1 MALAKGSKATPAKG
15 ASAKGAP
22 AKGASAKAAP
32 MNRGDV
38 SGAIAAKFGMPM
50 TQADAITKEYEAI
63 IVRAL
68 TSGQE
73 VRLAGFGSF
82 KVSDRAA
89 RMGRNPQTGEMKQIA
104 ARKVPRFQPGKA
116 VKDAIM
122 GTQSGGGGKGGAKSA
137 TAKAG
142 AAKSGGAAKSEGAG
156 GGAKSATASTSGKGG
171 AAKGGAAGKTAA
183 AAKGGAKGGKK

>member
-1 MALAKGSKATPAKG
+1 MALAKGSKAAPTKAAPTKA
-15 ASAKGAP
+15 AP
-22 AKGASAKAAP
+22 AKAASAAKAAP

-50 TQADAITKEYEAI
+50 TQADAITKEYEAT

-89 RMGRNPQTGEMKQIA
+89 RMARNPQTGEMKQIG
-104 ARKVPRFQPGKA
+104 ARKVPKFQPGKA
-116 VKDAIM
+116 VKDAVM
-122 GTQSGGGGKGGAKSA
+122 GTQSGGGGKGGAKAA

-142 AAKSGGAAKSEGAG
+142 AAKG
-156 GGAKSATASTSGKGG
+156 ATAKTT
-171 AAKGGAAGKTAA
+171 AAPAKAGKATAA
-183 AAKGGAKGGKK
+183 PSKAAASKGGKKK

>member
-1 MALAKGSKATPAKG
+1 MALAKGSKAAPTKA
-15 ASAKGAP
+15 AP
-22 AKGASAKAAP
+22 AKAASAAKAAP

-50 TQADAITKEYEAI
+50 TQADAITKEYEAT

-89 RMGRNPQTGEMKQIA
+89 RMARNPQTGEMKQIG
-104 ARKVPRFQPGKA
+104 ARKVPKFQPGKA
-116 VKDAIM
+116 VKDAVM
-122 GTQSGGGGKGGAKSA
+122 GTQSGGGKAGAKGA

-142 AAKSGGAAKSEGAG
+142 AAKGAA
-156 GGAKSATASTSGKGG
+156 ATAKAAAPSKAAPGKGG
-171 AAKGGAAGKTAA
+171 KATAA
-183 AAKGGAKGGKK
+183 PSKAAASKGGKKK

>member
-1 MALAKGSKATPAKG
+1 MALAKGSKA
-15 ASAKGAP
+15 AP
-22 AKGASAKAAP
+22 AKAAPAKAAAPKAAP

-50 TQADAITKEYEAI
+50 TQADAITKEYEAT

-89 RMGRNPQTGEMKQIA
+89 RMARNPQTGEMKQIG
-104 ARKVPRFQPGKA
+104 ARKVPKFQPGKA
-116 VKDAIM
+116 VKDAVM
-122 GTQSGGGGKGGAKSA
+122 GTQGGGAKGGAKSA

-142 AAKSGGAAKSEGAG
+142 GK
-156 GGAKSATASTSGKGG
+156 ATA
-171 AAKGGAAGKTAA
+171 APAKAAAGKSGKATAA
-183 AAKGGAKGGKK
+183 PSKAAASKGGKKK